1 MIIDAVAAI
10 VMVLGALLILLGA
23 VGLVR
28 FPDVFSRMHSATK
41 SATVGV
47 IGVTAAAALEAGA
60 LSGALTLFLVIA
72 LLFLSGPLGMSL
84 LARAAYHDPDTPR
97 SPRTREIRAELPKG
111 ESTSAK
117 RTGGTSRFLALW
129 LWVVWIALFGST
141 SPGVLIG
148 GGAASLGVAYLM
160 RLLAPRWPEALLH
173 PVAAVRF
180 VFHFF
185 GQLAIATWDTTLAL
199 FRSPDSITPA
209 VVAVPLRAHTRHEVT
224 LLMNAIS
231 FTPGTVALELHD
243 NVLYVHVL
251 DTDDPTEEVA
261 EIVTMEDRIMAA
273 FGSSSAEGN
282 SANDPRIT

>member
-10 VMVLGALLILLGA
+10 VMVLGALLTLLGA

-60 LSGALTLFLVIA
+60 LSGALILFLVIA

-84 LARAAYHDPDTPR
+84 LARAAYHDPETPR
-97 SPRTREIRAELPKG
+97 SPNTREMVAILPEG
-111 ESTSAK
+111 ESTSA
-117 RTGGTSRFLALW
+117 RRAGGTSRFLALW

-148 GGAASLGVAYLM
+148 GGIVALAVAFLL
-160 RLLAPRWPEALLH
+160 RLFAPRWPEALLH
-173 PVAAVRF
+173 PASAVRF
-180 VFHFF
+180 AIHFF
-185 GQLAIATWDTTLAL
+185 GQMAIATWDTVMAL

-209 VVAVPLRAHTRHEVT
+209 VVAVPLRAHTRNEVT

-251 DTDDPTEEVA
+251 DTDDPSEVVA

-273 FGSSSAEGN
+273 FGSPPAE
-282 SANDPRIT
+282 AE